1 MSAELFDQLE
11 GRVVSLLDALR
22 ELTLENGRL
31 KQENDRLQD
40 ERETF
45 KSRIDSILSRLEG
58 V

>member
-22 ELTLENGRL
+22 ELTLENGKL
-31 KQENDRLQD
+31 KQENDRLHE

-45 KSRIDSILSRLEG
+45 KTRIDSILSRLEG

>member
-11 GRVVSLLDALR
+11 GRVVSLLDALK
-22 ELTLENGRL
+22 ELALENGKL
-31 KQENDRLQD
+31 KQENDRLNE

-45 KSRIDSILSRLEG
+45 KSRLDSILSRLEG